1 MRSLD
6 DLLAASK
13 WAGVLSAEQWQR
25 ARTGIVVSEL
35 QTGNYVC
42 RKSDPYVWVGVI
54 DGLVK
59 AENLSGIGKSR
70 RIRRVRQKNQIELNS
85 GTGAEG
91 GAQRAAV
98 REIEASAAKASLE
111 RPARADDVIE

>member
-13 WAGVLSAEQWQR
+13 WAGALSAEQWQR
-25 ARTGIVVSEL
+25 ACTGIVVREL

-42 RKSDPYVWVGVI
+42 RKGDPYVWVGVI

-59 AENLSGIGKSR
+59 AENLSVIGKSR
-70 RIRRVRQKNQIELNS
+70 RIRRGAAEESDRAEFGHRSGGGKPKEPPSERSKQARRRPVSNVR
-85 GTGAEG
+85 
-91 GAQRAAV
+91 RAPM
-98 REIEASAAKASLE
+98 R
-111 RPARADDVIE
+111 